1 MSSTKHKMRRN
12 SFLEKYLKKLATTPA
27 FVLLCPRAE
36 RLTTMILP
44 FPADSAEFE
53 EYTAVMEA
61 MADEADKLPDPD
73 PYLCGEYDPY
83 EDYNWRDDR

>member
-1 MSSTKHKMRRN
+1 
-12 SFLEKYLKKLATTPA
+12 
-27 FVLLCPRAE
+27 
-36 RLTTMILP
+36 MILP